1 MNNLTIKSKL
11 LILVCGSLIIL
22 GAFLS
27 YFSISISNASLH
39 KSEMNKLL
47 AIQTAK
53 SSEIEAYFSS
63 LKSLLIST
71 ATNKNTKEAF
81 LDFEDGFYKISE
93 ELDIDVNFLK
103 NELKKDFETNYLD
116 KVNYEVPNSSSRR
129 NTSEYLP
136 NNINALI
143 AQYIFIT
150 DNEANLGEKNQLKY
164 NAKYASTYMNAHKK
178 YHSSFDSILSNFK
191 LYDIFLADK
200 KGNLIYTDFKEKDFA
215 TNLNNGVYSDTGIAR
230 VYKKAMQL
238 NQGEVAFDDFA
249 AYEPSYNSAASFIAT
264 PIFIENEKK
273 GVLIFQMPVDIIN
286 NIMSFSGKYEDA
298 GLGKSGEVYLI
309 GNDYKM
315 RNNSRFTS
323 DINDKIVKQMNSTIG
338 IWEVRTP
345 STLAVFEKNINNGS
359 WIIDD
364 YRGVSVLSVFKK
376 LNIFDET
383 SWAIVSEID
392 EEEAFEDS
400 KNLTN
405 IILMISIVL
414 ILLSTIILV
423 YVLNRTILEPLENL
437 KSGLISFFKYLN
449 NDTNDVKELVIKSND
464 EIGLMSKVINEN
476 ILNTKKSL
484 QEDRALLSETINVL
498 NSFEKGD
505 LSQRINTKVSNPSL
519 IKLEEVINNMA
530 VNLEKNINNILKVL
544 EEYRNYKYTNKVDNK
559 ELKVHFL
566 NLANG
571 VNDLGDSIT
580 KMLVINKENGLDL
593 FDYSNILLKNV
604 ERLSSSSLQAAASL
618 EETSNS
624 LDEITTKLT
633 SNNLNVS
640 KMSQYANEVTSSVKD
655 GQNLA
660 SLTTSSMDEINSKV
674 QAINEAITVIDQ
686 IAFQTNILSLNAAV
700 EAATAGEAG
709 KGFAV
714 VAQEVRNLASRSA
727 EAAKEIKALV
737 EDATSKANAGKD
749 IADKMISGYEKLND
763 NIVKTMQ
770 IIDEVGIASKEQ
782 QAGIE
787 QISSAVSQLDKQV
800 QENAQ
805 VASKTQEI
813 ASKTQNI
820 ANNVVNDANNKE
832 FIGKDKIQSK
842 NSIDLKLEENKVKKE
857 IQVKPK
863 IQTTTKVIQKEF
875 EAKKQINQPIKKIEP
890 KISDDDEWES
900 F

>member
-1 MNNLTIKSKL
+1 
-11 LILVCGSLIIL
+11 
-22 GAFLS
+22 
-27 YFSISISNASLH
+27 
-39 KSEMNKLL
+39 
-47 AIQTAK
+47 
-53 SSEIEAYFSS
+53 
-63 LKSLLIST
+63 
-71 ATNKNTKEAF
+71 
-81 LDFEDGFYKISE
+81 
-93 ELDIDVNFLK
+93 
-103 NELKKDFETNYLD
+103 
-116 KVNYEVPNSSSRR
+116 
-129 NTSEYLP
+129 
-136 NNINALI
+136 
-143 AQYIFIT
+143 
-150 DNEANLGEKNQLKY
+150 
-164 NAKYASTYMNAHKK
+164 
-178 YHSSFDSILSNFK
+178 
-191 LYDIFLADK
+191 
-200 KGNLIYTDFKEKDFA
+200 
-215 TNLNNGVYSDTGIAR
+215 
-230 VYKKAMQL
+230 
-238 NQGEVAFDDFA
+238 
-249 AYEPSYNSAASFIAT
+249 
-264 PIFIENEKK
+264 
-273 GVLIFQMPVDIIN
+273 
-286 NIMSFSGKYEDA
+286 
-298 GLGKSGEVYLI
+298 
-309 GNDYKM
+309 
-315 RNNSRFTS
+315 
-323 DINDKIVKQMNSTIG
+323 
-338 IWEVRTP
+338 
-345 STLAVFEKNINNGS
+345 
-359 WIIDD
+359 
-364 YRGVSVLSVFKK
+364 
-376 LNIFDET
+376 
-383 SWAIVSEID
+383 
-392 EEEAFEDS
+392 
-400 KNLTN
+400 
-405 IILMISIVL
+405 
-414 ILLSTIILV
+414 
-423 YVLNRTILEPLENL
+423 
-437 KSGLISFFKYLN
+437 
-449 NDTNDVKELVIKSND
+449 
-464 EIGLMSKVINEN
+464 MSKVINEN
-476 ILNTKKSL
+476 ISTTKKSL

-505 LSQRINTKVSNPSL
+505 LTQRINTKVSNPSL

-530 VNLEKNINNILKVL
+530 INLERNINNILKVL
-544 EEYRNYKYTNKVDNK
+544 EDYRNYKYTNKVDNK
-559 ELKVHFL
+559 DLKVHFL

-640 KMSQYANEVTSSVKD
+640 KMSQYANEVTTSVKD

-660 SLTTSSMDEINSKV
+660 SQTTSSMDEINSKV

-749 IADKMISGYEKLND
+749 IADKMIIGYEKLND

-782 QAGIE
+782 QSGIE

-842 NSIDLKLEENKVKKE
+842 NSLDLKLEETKIKKEIQIKPKIHTATKTIVKEAEVKKE
-857 IQVKPK
+857 IK
-863 IQTTTKVIQKEF
+863 
-875 EAKKQINQPIKKIEP
+875 QPIKKIES